1 MLAQLPDD
9 TFVRVQVQDFAVIA
23 DELMLLA
30 FLEFPQDGEH
40 LQFLREYSLQ
50 HASLSALRVLYTRF
64 GDFDVMRGLDY
75 GCGARGAKDA
85 ALVRCGELA
94 LYTLCDVGT
103 GCVFLTSPLLPN
115 FFAQSAFS
123 RLAIG
128 FPHRTQ
134 TGSFTQG
141 SSALQRLQT
150 SDSSFARI
158 LPQTGHRPG

>member
-64 GDFDVMRGLDY
+64 GEQHSPQ
-75 GCGARGAKDA
+75 
-85 ALVRCGELA
+85 ELA
-94 LYTLCDVGT
+94 
-103 GCVFLTSPLLPN
+103 
-115 FFAQSAFS
+115 
-123 RLAIG
+123 AIVSVVKSCYPP
-128 FPHRTQ
+128 FRWREW
-134 TGSFTQG
+134 
-141 SSALQRLQT
+141 LR
-150 SDSSFARI
+150 
-158 LPQTGHRPG
+158 